1 MRFSV
6 TRERCLNPQT
16 HTHICSY
23 THKHTHTQRPA
34 TAVSLT
40 AAPSRHGMDEPH
52 ASRQGLGN
60 GPGASAH
67 MHGLFTDAET
77 GQVTYC
83 LELTDG
89 CLAVQRITYSPS
101 SPERLDLRDCAGSRA
116 YQGESDRTAYLCAY
130 FYPYRYRWMG
140 SSPVRHRDERR
151 FRLVLNADDDNDD
164 AQANL
169 REAERWARA
178 IRDNSARCA
187 GHASGVLFSEGRRS
201 CGVMVLVNPQSGW
214 GQAMA
219 LYNSH
224 IQRMLTEA
232 GIQHTLVITERQN
245 HAREMMRNA
254 DLTQCDAIVIL
265 SGDGLLFEVVNGLMD
280 RQDWEK
286 AIQTPVGILPGG
298 SGNAL
303 AASVHHYTRK
313 PQVWGEDLLVSC
325 GFVLCKGL
333 TSKLDLISVHLSS
346 GARLF
351 SFLSIAWGFV
361 ADVDI
366 ESEQLRL
373 IGPFRF
379 IVGTLVRLASL
390 RTYRGK
396 LAFLPVTDNLETDVS
411 QAQQTHNNRTSYK
424 SSEHNPS
431 EQTRLVDHLLVPLDQ
446 PVPQSWTVVEEQE
459 FVLVV
464 AMFQSYLGE
473 DWLVA
478 PSACTDD
485 GVIHLFYMTAGISR
499 PAMLR
504 LFRAMQSGTHMECGC
519 PHLVYRRAKALRLEP
534 ETRPGIITVDG
545 EQVEYGPLQ
554 AQAHRGVARLI
565 TG

>member
-1 MRFSV
+1 
-6 TRERCLNPQT
+6 
-16 HTHICSY
+16 
-23 THKHTHTQRPA
+23 
-34 TAVSLT
+34 
-40 AAPSRHGMDEPH
+40 MDEPH

-60 GPGASAH
+60 GPGAGAH

-89 CLAVQRITYSPS
+89 WLAVQRITYSPS

-116 YQGESDRTAYLCAY
+116 YQGESDRSAYLCAY
-130 FYPYRYRWMG
+130 FYPYRHRWMS

-151 FRLVLNADDDNDD
+151 FRLVLNADDENDD

-187 GHASGVLFSEGRRS
+187 GHAS
-201 CGVMVLVNPQSGW
+201 
-214 GQAMA
+214 
-219 LYNSH
+219 
-224 IQRMLTEA
+224 
-232 GIQHTLVITERQN
+232 ERQN

-346 GARLF
+346 GVRLF

-366 ESEQLRL
+366 ESEQLRH

-396 LAFLPVTDNLETDVS
+396 LAFLPATDNLETDVS
-411 QAQQTHNNRTSYK
+411 QAQQTHNNRSSNK

-431 EQTRLVDHLLVPLDQ
+431 EQKRLVDHLLVPLDQ

-519 PHLVYRRAKALRLEP
+519 PHLVYRRARALRLEP